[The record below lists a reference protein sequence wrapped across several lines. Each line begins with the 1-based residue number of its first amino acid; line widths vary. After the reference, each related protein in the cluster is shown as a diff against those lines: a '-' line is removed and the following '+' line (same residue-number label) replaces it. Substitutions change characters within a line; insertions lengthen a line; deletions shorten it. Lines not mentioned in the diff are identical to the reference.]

1 MGMLSIIFGEKE
13 KPTLSQV
20 RKDVM
25 KFARENDL
33 GEMEAGKMLRS
44 QLKKYDIPYPKGMA
58 TDDEFKKQLQD
69 SGDKPAKTQKK
80 ARGGMAKKKVQMMR
94 GGMANG
100 KVHMYSNGGSVTDKL
115 SPGLRALQKER
126 PDVVAKM
133 MKK

>member
-1 MGMLSIIFGEKE
+1 MGMLSIIFGEKQ

-58 TDDEFKKQLQD
+58 TDEEFKKQLQD
-69 SGDKPAKTQKK
+69 PGDKPAKTQKK
-80 ARGGMAKKKVQMMR
+80 ARGGMAKKKVQMIFSEER
-94 GGMANG
+94 AFFEKAAEIFGPQYKSA
-100 KVHMYSNGGSVTDKL
+100 HISRPEIDRSL
-115 SPGLRALQKER
+115 FPGPR
-126 PDVVAKM
+126 M
-133 MKK
+133 

>member
-58 TDDEFKKQLQD
+58 TDEEFKKQLQD
-69 SGDKPAKTQKK
+69 PGDKPAKTQKK

-100 KVHMYSNGGSVTDKL
+100 KVHMYAAGGSVND
-115 SPGLRALQKER
+115 GLKALAKVR